1 MIASV
6 LIITFSTVLFAY
18 WFRYS
23 CILLLRNPVER
34 HTAGDDRFQFASVQ
48 QRLKNEL
55 ELDPLHASLQRDY
68 QVLSYL
74 LRHAAGLELE
84 SFEDRL
90 LVWDY
95 KLMQVWFRLTKKSA
109 PRQAR
114 LALTEMAD
122 VLSVLFARMNQQAG
136 VRNEA

>member
-1 MIASV
+1 
-6 LIITFSTVLFAY
+6 
-18 WFRYS
+18 
-23 CILLLRNPVER
+23 LRNRLEQQTV
-34 HTAGDDRFQFASVQ
+34 GDDRFQFASIQ

-114 LALTEMAD
+114 RALTEMAD
-122 VLSVLFARMNQQAG
+122 VLGVLFARMNQQAG